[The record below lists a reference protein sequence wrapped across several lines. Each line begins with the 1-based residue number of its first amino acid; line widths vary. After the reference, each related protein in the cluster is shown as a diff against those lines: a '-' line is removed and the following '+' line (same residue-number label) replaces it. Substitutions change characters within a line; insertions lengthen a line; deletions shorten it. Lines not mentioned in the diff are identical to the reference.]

1 MVVRNAPFL
10 DAYFVF
16 NKSVDLKVSWRESEY
31 FKFEENIFHDV
42 KQVNFLP
49 NGQFFFTFE
58 DGATSYPYATSIV
71 KSFQYKEKNRSNWKD
86 CFDKIISDC
95 EKCKSDIWENLFNG

>member
-16 NKSVDLKVSWRESEY
+16 NKSVDLKVSWRDSENY
-31 FKFEENIFHDV
+31 KYDFIIFSGV

-49 NGQFFFTFE
+49 IGQFFLTFDNKE
-58 DGATSYPYATSIV
+58 ISYIYSTSIA
-71 KSFQYKEKNRSNWKD
+71 KSFQYKEKK
-86 CFDKIISDC
+86 
-95 EKCKSDIWENLFNG
+95 